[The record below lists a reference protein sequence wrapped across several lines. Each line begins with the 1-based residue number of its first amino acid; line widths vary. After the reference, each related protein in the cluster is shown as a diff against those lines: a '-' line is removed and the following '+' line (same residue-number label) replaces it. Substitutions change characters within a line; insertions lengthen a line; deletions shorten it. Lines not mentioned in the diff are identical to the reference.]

1 VSDGRTKLSDRGRSI
16 YRRREGPD
24 MPTVT
29 TDGTTL
35 RYELSDESDAP
46 TVAFVPD
53 VGFGPWMW
61 SWQAPALS
69 GPYRTLVY
77 AARGTDSSDPA
88 EPYTLDRLVADL
100 AAVLGDADVRRVHLV
115 GAGLGGMVALR
126 YAREYG
132 RARSLS
138 LFGVPKSGD
147 RIDGEA
153 LSALHPS
160 DPSRLRWSL
169 SLAFTD
175 RFLAES
181 GAVDRIV
188 EWRKAEDATG
198 EALEGHR
205 SAALGFETEPLYE
218 LSLPTLV
225 CHGTDDPV
233 VPTAAG
239 EKLAEA
245 LPRGRF
251 EAISGK
257 RCCYIEQ
264 ARAVT
269 DAVDGFVDSV
279 DSADR

>member
-1 VSDGRTKLSDRGRSI
+1 
-16 YRRREGPD
+16 

-35 RYELSDESDAP
+35 RYELAGESEGP

-53 VGFGPWMW
+53 VGFGPWVW
-61 SWQAPALS
+61 GWQAPALS

-77 AARGTDSSDPA
+77 AARGTDGSESA
-88 EPYTLDRLVADL
+88 EPYTLARLVADL
-100 AAVLGDADVRRVHLV
+100 AAVLADADARRVHLV
-115 GAGLGGMVALR
+115 GAGLGGAVALR
-126 YAREYG
+126 YAREHG

-138 LFGVPKSGD
+138 LFGVAQSGD
-147 RIDGEA
+147 RIDAGA
-153 LSALHPS
+153 LSSLHPS
-160 DPSRLRWSL
+160 DPSRIRSSL

-188 EWRKAEDATG
+188 EWRNAEDATG
-198 EALEGHR
+198 RALEGHR
-205 SAALGFETEPLYE
+205 SAALGFESEPLYE

-239 EKLAEA
+239 EKLAEE

-251 EAISGK
+251 EAVSGK

-264 ARAVT
+264 AQAVT
-269 DAVDGFVDSV
+269 DAIDGFIDGVE
-279 DSADR
+279 SADR

>member
-1 VSDGRTKLSDRGRSI
+1 
-16 YRRREGPD
+16 

-35 RYELSDESDAP
+35 RYELSGESEGP

-53 VGFGPWMW
+53 VGFGPWVW
-61 SWQAPALS
+61 GWQAPTLS

-77 AARGTDSSDPA
+77 AARGTDGSDPA
-88 EPYTLDRLVADL
+88 GPYTLDRFVADL
-100 AAVLGDADVRRVHLV
+100 EAVLADAGIQRVHLV

-126 YAREYG
+126 YARNHG

-138 LFGVPKSGD
+138 LFGVAPSSD
-147 RIDGEA
+147 RIDSEA

-160 DPSRLRWSL
+160 DPSQLRSSL
-169 SLAFTD
+169 SLAFSD

-188 EWRKAEDATG
+188 EWRKTEDATG

-205 SAALGFETEPLYE
+205 SAALGFEADPLYE

-239 EKLAEA
+239 EKLAAA

-251 EAISGK
+251 EAVSGK
-257 RCCYIEQ
+257 RCCYIEG

-269 DAVDGFVDSV
+269 DAIDGFIDSV
-279 DSADR
+279 ESGER